1 MVHPNEQK
9 YFVKQTQY
17 IKQYGFIIKKNR
29 QIVSNPAAYYL
40 YLSPGWQLKDL
51 P

>member
-17 IKQYGFIIKKNR
+17 IKQYGFIIKKKTDK
-29 QIVSNPAAYYL
+29 L
-40 YLSPGWQLKDL
+40 YLIQQPIIFTCHLDGS
-51 P
+51 